1 MKRLAYSLLCS
12 PGRADRGLYRLAKR
26 CYALGVVLLFSPSL
40 ALSAAVPVE
49 DSTASGRGGSAQ
61 LSELFYQLQ
70 VMQQEVQTLRGIVE
84 EQSHL
89 LRRVQKDQKE
99 QYIDLDGRL
108 AALSR
113 GTAAGGPAGA
123 SQPDNVSSAA
133 AGAVA
138 SARPGGAAASQPAA
152 AVSGE
157 QADYNAALKLL
168 RERQYDDA
176 LRGFNRLLSDYPG
189 GQYTGNSLY
198 WLGELYLVKDQ
209 SERARAQF
217 VQVIDLY
224 SDHPKVPDALYKLGV
239 TYHRLGDKH
248 QALEYLN
255 RVRGQYPSHSAA
267 KLAADYAREMQ

>member
-1 MKRLAYSLLCS
+1 MKRLAYRSLCA

-26 CYALGVVLLFSPSL
+26 FNALVVVLLFSPSL
-40 ALSAAVPVE
+40 ALSAPVPVE

-113 GTAAGGPAGA
+113 GSPVGA
-123 SQPDNVSSAA
+123 SQPDNASSAA

-152 AVSGE
+152 AASGE

-224 SDHPKVPDALYKLGV
+224 RDHPKVPDALYKLGV

>member
-1 MKRLAYSLLCS
+1 MNRLAFRCLCS
-12 PGRADRGLYRLAKR
+12 SQRAGRSLCRLRGPV
-26 CYALGVVLLFSPSL
+26 YALVAVLLFSSVPAL
-40 ALSAAVPVE
+40 AAAVPVE
-49 DSTASGRGGSAQ
+49 ESTASGRGGSAQ

-89 LRRVQKDQKE
+89 LQRLQKDQKE

-113 GTAAGGPAGA
+113 GAPVGGSAGA
-123 SQPDNVSSAA
+123 SQPANAGAAA

-138 SARPGGAAASQPAA
+138 GARPGGTAASQPAA
-152 AVSGE
+152 AASGE
-157 QADYNAALKLL
+157 QADYNNALKLL